1 MKFGL
6 NQVFLN
12 SRNNFTA
19 NNIKASSH
27 KGWKLFCLKEVLRK
41 FGFPSQLYITI
52 KDTCKGICCFS
63 FDLIR

>member
-52 KDTCKGICCFS
+52 KELVKVFVAFRLT
-63 FDLIR
+63 